1 VILHQQNKKV
11 DKTENLVDYHGE
23 FGGLSRRI
31 WWIITENLVDYH
43 GEFGGL

>member
-1 VILHQQNKKV
+1 MFQSDITPQNKKV

-31 WWIITENLVDYH
+31 WWIITENLVDYDS
-43 GEFGGL
+43 